1 MAACKTHCHSRRS
14 MLRMLASTPLLMIA
28 GERALAQP
36 KRNWSVTGAR
46 VPHLDGLDL
55 AMRSAMQAANIRAGE
70 LAVASAGKILFERG
84 YTWAEPGY
92 PITQPTSLFRIASVG
107 KAFTVALTSE
117 LVRAGALSL
126 DTRVFPYLDLYQYAH
141 KDRPIDPRLNDIT
154 VIQLIENRS
163 GLPRNE
169 PNLREI
175 AHKLGL
181 HRAPVRHEVVGYVLG
196 ERLEF
201 TPGTSE
207 LYSNVGHGILTLVC
221 RKAANMEFFAAL
233 RKYVTD
239 PLGIE
244 VLEEHF
250 LKEELLP
257 GEVSYDDPGR
267 SPNPLN
273 PNREEL
279 LPNAYGG
286 GVFYP
291 KDTVPGVVTRA
302 SAVALLIGRY
312 AAYNYGPRRRIARNG
327 GQPGTFCWAVS
338 RGDRLDYCYVLNT
351 EDFGQGGPQV
361 HSLLEKID
369 RVLDDSHDGCEASVY
384 WDGEFKGDMWRST
397 HDQTNLNGGW
407 NDQISSI
414 QIASGKW
421 EFYADEKYGGKVLKL
436 APGRYPFLGDDWN
449 DTISS
454 FRCVEGTL
462 AQ

>member
-1 MAACKTHCHSRRS
+1 MATGRQHYHSRRS
-14 MLRMLASTPLLMIA
+14 MLRMLASAPLLTITND
-28 GERALAQP
+28 RAVAQA
-36 KRNWSVTGAR
+36 KRKWTITGAR
-46 VPHLDGLDL
+46 VPHLDGLDS
-55 AMRSAMQAANIRAGE
+55 AMQRAMQAANIRAGA
-70 LAVASAGKILFERG
+70 LAVTSVGKILFERG
-84 YTWAEPGY
+84 YTWAEPDY
-92 PITQPTSLFRIASVG
+92 PTTQPKSLFRIASVG

-126 DTRVFPYLDLYQYAH
+126 DTRVFPYLDLYQYAR
-141 KDRPIDPRLNDIT
+141 KDRPIDPRLSDIT

-163 GLPRNE
+163 GLARNE
-169 PNLREI
+169 PDLREI

-181 HRAPVRHEVVGYVLG
+181 HRAPERYEVVGYVLG

-250 LKEELLP
+250 LKEERLP
-257 GEVSYDDPGR
+257 GEVFYDDPGR

-291 KDTVPGVVTRA
+291 KGNVPGVVTRA

-351 EDFGQGGPQV
+351 GDFGQGGAQV
-361 HSLLEKID
+361 HSLLDQIG
-369 RVLDDSHDGCEASVY
+369 RVLDESHDGCETSVY
-384 WDGEFKGDMWRST
+384 WDGDLKGEMWRGT
-397 HDQTNLNGGW
+397 RDQPTLSNGW

-414 QIASGKW
+414 QISSGNW
-421 EFYADEKYGGKVLKL
+421 EFYEHENYGGRVLRL
-436 APGRYPFLGDDWN
+436 GPGRYPVLTDEWN

-462 AQ
+462 SQ